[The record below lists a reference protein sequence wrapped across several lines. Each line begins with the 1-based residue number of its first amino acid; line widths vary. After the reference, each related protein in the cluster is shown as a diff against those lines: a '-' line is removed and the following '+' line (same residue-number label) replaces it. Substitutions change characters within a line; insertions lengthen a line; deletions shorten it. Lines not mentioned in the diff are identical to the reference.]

1 MRNSYTI
8 LIGKLEGKRLPE
20 RSRRI
25 WQDNIKMDLSEIR
38 LESGEWIRFTQDR
51 DRWLGVTLVVM
62 NLQIP

>member
-8 LIGKLEGKRLPE
+8 LIGNLEGKKLLE

-25 WQDNIKMDLSEIR
+25 WEDNIKMDLSEKM